1 MEIREWLRS
10 MGDRVRLLV
19 IIPLAAALIAA
30 LITMIAPTRYRAS
43 TTVILPGAS
52 PTSVSLTS
60 VTAQRVADFTALV
73 KSDGVLDKVAS
84 DLDVPRGYL
93 DSVGVTRSGSS
104 GVLSVSAQSTDPAQA
119 QAIAEAVSREALRAQ
134 AQVNHDAAE
143 ARYEATQQLADD
155 TNQTYLDA
163 VAAADVG
170 LYSPELLVEKGRRY
184 NDAVD
189 ALNKAKADGDQA
201 GIDAAQTLVDVRG
214 ELLTA
219 VQQLK
224 SVFDANASAQLLAQ
238 TAQQDLAQA
247 DGQLLTATSVTMPT
261 TQAQVV
267 DKWRAL
273 AQNVVFAAVF
283 GFILAVGLLL
293 LLQLIQLRSTTATAT
308 QDGPTLLPRRVA
320 PD

>member
-1 MEIREWLRS
+1 VEIREWLRS

-84 DLDVPRGYL
+84 DLDVPRGDL
-93 DSVGVTRSGSS
+93 GSVGVTRSGSS

-143 ARYEATQQLADD
+143 ARYEATRQLADD

-189 ALNKAKADGDQA
+189 GLNAAKADGDQA
-201 GIDAAQTLVDVRG
+201 GIDAAQTLVDARG

-293 LLQLIQLRSTTATAT
+293 LLQLVRLRSTTATAT

-320 PD
+320 PG

>member
-1 MEIREWLRS
+1 VEIREWLRS

-43 TTVILPGAS
+43 TTVILPGTTS
-52 PTSVSLTS
+52 TSVSLTS

-84 DLDVPRGYL
+84 DLDVPRGDL

-104 GVLSVSAQSTDPAQA
+104 GVLSVSAQRTDGAQA

-143 ARYEATQQLADD
+143 ARYEATQQLADE

-189 ALNKAKADGDQA
+189 ALNAAKASGDQA
-201 GIDAAQTLVDVRG
+201 AIDAAQTLVDARG

-261 TQAQVV
+261 TQPQVV

-293 LLQLIQLRSTTATAT
+293 LLQLLRLRSTPATAT